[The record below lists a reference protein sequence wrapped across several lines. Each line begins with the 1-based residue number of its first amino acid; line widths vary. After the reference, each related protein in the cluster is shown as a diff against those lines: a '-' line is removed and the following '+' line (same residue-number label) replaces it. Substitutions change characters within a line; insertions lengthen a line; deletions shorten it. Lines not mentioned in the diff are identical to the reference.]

1 MNLTNGRSNVAV
13 LPTARQV
20 SDRWEIN
27 LSWIITLRWVAAVG
41 QTLTIL
47 IVGLPLAIPLAW
59 RPLAV
64 IVAIELSS
72 NALLA
77 VWYRHRAHLVPQRD
91 AAALEQ
97 LLCLVM
103 LLDLLLLTALLYYT
117 GGEFNPFSSF
127 YLINVALAAVVLRP
141 AYAWLVAGV
150 AFACYTGLFVWH
162 EPLEPI
168 ERLVENALRVE
179 QAEPESPSGVRPLS
193 LALTGLWAGFG
204 GSVAVIVYFITR
216 LTGELQRREA
226 QLAAAQQREAQ
237 SQKIDAL
244 ATLAAG
250 AAHELATPLA
260 TIAVA
265 ARELELALA
274 TQPTNPLALGDAQ
287 LIRQQVDRCRG
298 ILDLMSA
305 ESSRSTQDLQTIE
318 AEQLVRTALVDWPG
332 ADRVR
337 IVSLTPDPLIVDVPL
352 DEVAQSLRAV
362 VQNALEVSTG
372 GQAVTVTLA
381 RRDEQLEIRI
391 IDRGAGMA
399 AEVLARAGNPFFTT
413 KEPGKGMGMGLFLA
427 RTVCQRLGGQLTL
440 ESKPGEGTTVVMQL
454 PLAAS

>member
-1 MNLTNGRSNVAV
+1 
-13 LPTARQV
+13 
-20 SDRWEIN
+20 
-27 LSWIITLRWVAAVG
+27 
-41 QTLTIL
+41 
-47 IVGLPLAIPLAW
+47 
-59 RPLAV
+59 
-64 IVAIELSS
+64 
-72 NALLA
+72 
-77 VWYRHRAHLVPQRD
+77 
-91 AAALEQ
+91 
-97 LLCLVM
+97 
-103 LLDLLLLTALLYYT
+103 
-117 GGEFNPFSSF
+117 
-127 YLINVALAAVVLRP
+127 
-141 AYAWLVAGV
+141 
-150 AFACYTGLFVWH
+150 
-162 EPLEPI
+162 
-168 ERLVENALRVE
+168 
-179 QAEPESPSGVRPLS
+179 

-226 QLAAAQQREAQ
+226 QLAAAQQREAH

-274 TQPTNPLALGDAQ
+274 APPTNPLALGDAH

-305 ESSRSTQDLQTIE
+305 ESSRSMQDHQAIE
-318 AEQLVRTALVDWPG
+318 AEQLVRMALADWPG

-337 IVSLTPDPLIVDVPL
+337 IVSLMPGTLAVEVPL

-362 VQNALEVSTG
+362 VQNALDASAG
-372 GQAVTVTLA
+372 GGTVTITLA

-391 IDRGAGMA
+391 IDRGAGMP
-399 AEVLARAGNPFFTT
+399 AEVLNRAGNPFFTT

-440 ESKPGEGTTVVMQL
+440 ESKAGEGTTVVMQL
-454 PLAAS
+454 PLAAG

>member
-1 MNLTNGRSNVAV
+1 MTSSISSATR
-13 LPTARQV
+13 LPTPQV

-47 IVGLPLAIPLAW
+47 VVGLALSIPLAW

-64 IVAIELSS
+64 IIGIELAS

-77 VWYRHRAHLVPQRD
+77 VWHRHRAQLLPEPD
-91 AAALEQ
+91 PAALERQ
-97 LLCLVM
+97 LCLVM

-141 AYAWLVAGV
+141 AYAWLIAVA
-150 AFACYTGLFVWH
+150 AFVCYSGLFLWH

-168 ERLVENALRVE
+168 ERLVQHALRVE
-179 QAEPESPSGVRPLS
+179 QAEAMPRRGIGPLA
-193 LALTGLWAGFG
+193 LALTGLWVGFA
-204 GSVAVIVYFITR
+204 GSVVVIVYFITR

-226 QLAAAQQREAQ
+226 QLAAAQQREAHT
-237 SQKIDAL
+237 QKIDAL

-274 TQPTNPLALGDAQ
+274 AQPDDSLALGDAQ

-305 ESSRSTQDLQTIE
+305 ESSRSSQDHQTIE
-318 AEQLVRTALVDWPG
+318 AEQLVRTALSDWPG
-332 ADRVR
+332 AERVQ
-337 IVSLTPDPLIVDVPL
+337 IAANTPGAMTVLVPL

-362 VQNALEVSTG
+362 VQNALDASPD
-372 GQAVTVTLA
+372 GQPVTVTLS
-381 RRDEQLEIRI
+381 RVDGQLEIRI
-391 IDRGAGMA
+391 ADRGAGMPA
-399 AEVLARAGNPFFTT
+399 DVLARAGNPFFTT
-413 KEPGKGMGMGLFLA
+413 KDPGKGMGMGLFLA
-427 RTVCQRLGGQLTL
+427 RTVCQRLGGELTIA
-440 ESKPGEGTTVVMQL
+440 SKSGEGTTVTLQL
-454 PLAAS
+454 PLAGQ

>member
-1 MNLTNGRSNVAV
+1 MNSVNRNSTAAGLPAV
-13 LPTARQV
+13 RQV

-27 LSWIITLRWVAAVG
+27 LSWIIKLRWVAAVG

-47 IVGLPLAIPLAW
+47 VVGLPLAIPLAW

-64 IVAIELSS
+64 IIAIELAS

-77 VWYRHRAHLVPQRD
+77 VWHRHRAHLVPERN
-91 AAALEQ
+91 AAALER
-97 LLCLVM
+97 LLCVVM

-141 AYAWLVAGV
+141 AYAWLVALV
-150 AFACYTGLFVWH
+150 AFACYSGLFVWH

-168 ERLVENALRVE
+168 ERLVEHAMRVE
-179 QAEPESPSGVRPLS
+179 QAEVVSPRGRGPLG

-204 GSVAVIVYFITR
+204 GSVVVIVYFITR

-237 SQKIDAL
+237 SQKVDAL

-274 TQPTNPLALGDAQ
+274 AQPVDPLALGDAH

-305 ESSRSTQDLQTIE
+305 ESSRSQDHQTID
-318 AEQLVRTALVDWPG
+318 AEQLVRTSLADWPG
-332 ADRVR
+332 AERVR
-337 IVSLTPDPLIVDVPL
+337 IAVSMPGPMIVAVPL

-362 VQNALEVSTG
+362 VQNALDASPAGQPVS
-372 GQAVTVTLA
+372 VTLA
-381 RRDEQLEIRI
+381 RRDGQLEIRVA
-391 IDRGAGMA
+391 DRGVGMPA
-399 AEVLARAGNPFFTT
+399 DVLARAGNPFYTT

-427 RTVCQRLGGQLTL
+427 RTVCQRLGGQLTI
-440 ESKPGEGTTVVMQL
+440 ESKPVEGTTVMMQL
-454 PLAAS
+454 PLASG

>member
-1 MNLTNGRSNVAV
+1 MSSSASGSSFGA
-13 LPTARQV
+13 PARPV

-47 IVGLPLAIPLAW
+47 VVGLALSIPLAW
-59 RPLAV
+59 CPLAV
-64 IVAIELSS
+64 IIAIELAS

-77 VWYRHRAHLVPQRD
+77 VWHRHRARLPSEPD
-91 AAALEQ
+91 SAALEW

-103 LLDLLLLTALLYYT
+103 LFDLLLLTALLYYT

-141 AYAWLVAGV
+141 AYAWLVAVV
-150 AFACYTGLFVWH
+150 AFICYSGLFLWH

-168 ERLVENALRVE
+168 ERLVQHALRVE
-179 QAEPESPSGVRPLS
+179 QAEVVPRRGMAPLG
-193 LALTGLWAGFG
+193 LALTGLWVGFG

-216 LTGELQRREA
+216 LTGELQRRDA
-226 QLAAAQQREAQ
+226 QLAAARQREAQ
-237 SQKIDAL
+237 SQQVEAL

-274 TQPTNPLALGDAQ
+274 AQPINASTLEDAH

-305 ESSRSTQDLQTIE
+305 ESSRSGQELQTIE
-318 AEQLVRTALVDWPG
+318 AKQLIRTALVDWPG
-332 ADRVR
+332 AERVQ
-337 IVSLTPDPLIVDVPL
+337 IVAGTPDHLTVEVPL
-352 DEVAQSLRAV
+352 DELAQSLRAV
-362 VQNALEVSTG
+362 VQNALEASPA
-372 GQAVTVTLA
+372 GQLVQITLA
-381 RRDEQLEIRI
+381 RADGQLEIRVA
-391 IDRGAGMA
+391 DHGAGMPA
-399 AEVLARAGNPFFTT
+399 DVLARAGNPFFTT

-427 RTVCQRLGGQLTL
+427 RTVCQRLGGQLTIA
-440 ESKPGEGTTVVMQL
+440 SKPAEGTTVTLQL
-454 PLAAS
+454 PLAGQ